1 MKLDGRIEIAA
12 PPRAVWDLV
21 VDPVSLAACVPGVR
35 DVRQVDDQTFTG
47 SITAAVG
54 PIEGDFSFTSVL
66 VRAVFPDD
74 LEIQVEGTDSVTKSR
89 LEAHLQ
95 VSLSEPATGATV
107 LAYRATVNVKGR
119 LAILGEM
126 ILRATASLMIAQGTR
141 CLRSR
146 LEPPA
151 GTTGDAAERV
161 EGLPR

>member
-12 PPRAVWDLV
+12 PPRSIWDLV

-35 DVRQVDDQTFTG
+35 DVRQVDDQTFAG
-47 SITAAVG
+47 SIAAAVG

-74 LEIQVEGTDSVTKSR
+74 LEIQVQGTDSVTKSR
-89 LEAHLQ
+89 LDAHVQ
-95 VSLSEPATGATV
+95 VSLSDSAPTATV
-107 LAYRATVNVKGR
+107 LTYRATVNVKGR

-126 ILRATASLMIAQGTR
+126 ILRATASLMIAQVTR

-151 GTTGDAAERV
+151 GTAGVAADTTA
-161 EGLPR
+161 G